1 MLVYGGET
9 VAATKRVLLSE
20 SCTRQNGKAT
30 CCNIAGRQVAF
41 VLVFFN

>member
-9 VAATKRVLLSE
+9 VAATKRVFLSE

-30 CCNIAGRQVAF
+30 CLQYCGQTGCF
-41 VLVFFN
+41 CFGLF